1 MFGWTCTLVITFPVG
16 IVATMRE
23 WLVLWGIVD
32 SSHFPVDLET
42 LEWQEKVTLCLF
54 RMCFSSLEEH
64 AGSQVQHR
72 GDYPQCWLCFRC
84 VSVFTSE
91 SCLVAA
97 LDIPPPIGV
106 FGIHAGAIFDLR
118 KSYG

>member
-1 MFGWTCTLVITFPVG
+1 MFGWTCTLVTTFPVG

-42 LEWQEKVTLCLF
+42 LEWQEKVTLSVF

-64 AGSQVQHR
+64 AGWR
-72 GDYPQCWLCFRC
+72 
-84 VSVFTSE
+84 
-91 SCLVAA
+91 A
-97 LDIPPPIGV
+97 
-106 FGIHAGAIFDLR
+106 
-118 KSYG
+118 